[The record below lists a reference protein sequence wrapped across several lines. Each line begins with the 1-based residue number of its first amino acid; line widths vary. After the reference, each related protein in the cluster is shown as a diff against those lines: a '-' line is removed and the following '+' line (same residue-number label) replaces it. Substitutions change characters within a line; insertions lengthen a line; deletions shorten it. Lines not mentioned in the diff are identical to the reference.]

1 LLVERLGG
9 PSVRPYQPGD
19 LWRQV
24 SHYGSSPATSQ
35 TFVQDHGEKLHRRSL
50 YTYWKRTL
58 PPSNLSI
65 FDAPN
70 REICTIGRLPTNTPL
85 QALVTLNDP
94 QFVEAARA
102 FAIRLLEMQHTG
114 DRERL
119 SAAFEITTARP
130 PKPAELSTLETALNR
145 ERQRYSA
152 DPDSAQQ
159 LLAIGELAQNTAFP
173 APEQAAWTQLAST
186 LLNLS
191 ETVTRR

>member
-1 LLVERLGG
+1 LVERIGG

-58 PPSNLSI
+58 PPSNLSV

-70 REICTIGRLPTNTPL
+70 REVCSIGRLPTNTPL

-102 FAIRLLEMQHTG
+102 FAIRLLEIPHPG

-119 SAAFEITTARP
+119 TAAFEITTARL
-130 PKPAELSTLETALNR
+130 PKPAELSTLEGALNR
-145 ERQRYSA
+145 ERQHFTA
-152 DPDSAQQ
+152 HPDAAGQ
-159 LLAIGELAQNTAFP
+159 LLAIGELAQNASHP
-173 APEQAAWTQLAST
+173 LPEQAAWTQLAAT